1 MIDEST
7 EELRAQL
14 TAAELCQPPHLIGPR
29 EMLRAANVRPAW
41 LVPDMV
47 PARDLT
53 LITGAP
59 GVMKSWLAYDL
70 ARAVAQGG
78 TWMGVKVSSPTGP
91 SQGDNV
97 GPRGEGDCKVLVLNF
112 DNSTAECGRRFM
124 RLGLSVA
131 DPIRFH
137 SVDVGQ
143 RLRLPESA
151 EALSAVA
158 DALRPSLIVIDSLRQ
173 SHTCDENSS
182 KEMMG
187 VMDQLK
193 RLYACGA
200 AVIVVHH
207 SGKTPGATSKSR
219 GSEEID
225 ASATAVIHITND
237 EDGVSRAWWAKHR
250 CWSMTDAQAEKFFRV
265 EDRGDL
271 TLITPAGKPDKKKG
285 KREAV

>member
-1 MIDEST
+1 MDDSANEIQQ
-7 EELRAQL
+7 QL
-14 TAAELCQPPHLIGPR
+14 TAQELCQPPHIIGPR
-29 EMLRAANVRPAW
+29 EMLRMATVQPAW
-41 LVPDMV
+41 LVKDMV

-78 TWMGVKVSSPTGP
+78 TWFGVPVESSRLAA
-91 SQGDNV
+91 GDNV
-97 GPRGEGDCKVLVLNF
+97 GAGMQALVLNF
-112 DNSTAECGRRFM
+112 DNSTSECGRRFK
-124 RLGLSVA
+124 RLGLAVS
-131 DPIRFH
+131 DPIGFH

-143 RLRLPESA
+143 RLRLPDSA
-151 EALSAVA
+151 ENLAAVA
-158 DALRPSLIVIDSLRQ
+158 DALRPALIIIDSLRQ

-200 AVIVVHH
+200 AVVVVHH
-207 SGKTPGATSKSR
+207 SGKTPGSTSKSR
-219 GSEEID
+219 GSEEIE

-237 EDGVSRAWWAKHR
+237 DDGVSQARWHKHR
-250 CWSMTDAQAEKFFRV
+250 CWAMSEAQETKWFRV

-271 TLITPAGKPDKKKG
+271 TLILPAAKPEKKG
-285 KREAV
+285 RKLV

>member
-1 MIDEST
+1 MADDAT
-7 EELRAQL
+7 EELIAQA
-14 TAAELCQPPHLIGPR
+14 TAENLCKPPHIIGPR
-29 EMLRAANVRPAW
+29 EMLRMATLRPTW
-41 LVPDMV
+41 LIPDMV

-78 TWMGVKVSSPTGP
+78 TWMGVQVTPPMRPHGA
-91 SQGDNV
+91 DV
-97 GPRGEGDCKVLVLNF
+97 GNEVAALVLNF

-124 RLGLSVA
+124 RLGLA
-131 DPIRFH
+131 ATDPIRFH

-143 RLRLPESA
+143 RLRLPEAA
-151 EALSAVA
+151 ESLAAVA
-158 DALRPSLIVIDSLRQ
+158 DALRPRLIVIDSLRQ

-182 KEMMG
+182 KEMMV

-200 AVIVVHH
+200 AVVVVHH
-207 SGKTPGATSKSR
+207 SGKTVGAHSKSR

-225 ASATAVIHITND
+225 ASATAVIHVTD
-237 EDGVSRAWWAKHR
+237 DDGTPRAEWAKHR
-250 CWSMTDAQAEKFFRV
+250 CWAMTEAAERKWFQV
-265 EDRGDL
+265 VDRNDL
-271 TLITPAGKPDKKKG
+271 TIITPAPKPERKG
-285 KREAV
+285 KRVQ